1 MTLLRRGDRG
11 SQVAAVQ
18 ARLRGFGLELS
29 DADGELGLW
38 TEAALYALQRRSGLV
53 PDGLVGPATRDRLGA
68 GAPPGLAEAGPLVRC
83 LDEVPYRTQRD
94 NRHDPLKTC
103 NVTALAMALL
113 SRGVQARGE
122 GAQLEDELYELLHS
136 DAATAYFRERSP
148 ELFARGTPAHEVHDN
163 LAWAATQRGVP
174 ASFSGRRTRAEL
186 EAELA
191 AGRPV
196 LLSGAFTGSGHIVLL
211 VGLTCDGDFIV
222 HDPYGDWTTKYQ
234 DPSGAFRIYERD
246 RTWATLKELGSD
258 DKWGLF
264 LTA

>member
-11 SQVAAVQ
+11 AQVAAVQ
-18 ARLRGFGLELS
+18 ARLRGFGLELA

-53 PDGLVGPATRDRLGA
+53 PDGLVGPATRARLDA
-68 GAPPGLAEAGPLVRC
+68 EVPEGLAAAGPLVRC
-83 LDEVPYRTQRD
+83 LEEVPYLTQRD
-94 NRHDPLKTC
+94 NRHEPLATC

-113 SRGVQARGE
+113 SRGVRPRDASK
-122 GAQLEDELYELLHS
+122 QLEDELYEFLHS
-136 DAATAYFRERSP
+136 DAAVAYYRQNSP
-148 ELFARGTPAHEVHDN
+148 ELFARHTPAHEVHDN
-163 LAWAATQRGVP
+163 LAWAATQHGVP
-174 ASFSGRRTRAEL
+174 ASFSGKRTRAQI

-222 HDPYGDWTTKYQ
+222 HDPYGDWTTKYK

-246 RTWATLKELGSD
+246 RTWDTLKELGSD

-264 LTA
+264 LGT